1 MLVSALL
8 LLHVPI
14 APSAAADR
22 VFLGASTLHGFLF
35 TQQQGGYSQPRQ
47 SQGGYGGQPQSQGGY
62 SQGGMMSGD
71 ASRAQAAAPA
81 IHLHM
86 AGTTAADAVGS
97 GGGPPAAEGSPAP
110 GYVQAKYVMPSG
122 SSTVF
127 HHYANGM
134 PPPLG
139 EGGPNDG
146 NPANS
151 NYIANG
157 TVAGNPG
164 LVNWGTLPA
173 YEREEA
179 GNWAGLGNQAS
190 ANPLPYIGGFN
201 D

>member
-1 MLVSALL
+1 MDPTALL
-8 LLHVPI
+8 LLLLTALDSSHPQQAGYG
-14 APSAAADR
+14 APP
-22 VFLGASTLHGFLF
+22 GA
-35 TQQQGGYSQPRQ
+35 QPGYSQSGQ
-47 SQGGYGGQPQSQGGY
+47 THGGYT
-62 SQGGMMSGD
+62 QGGMLS
-71 ASRAQAAAPA
+71 AQASEQAALAPA
-81 IHLHM
+81 YHFHM
-86 AGTTAADAVGS
+86 TGTTAGQAAGI
-97 GGGPPAAEGSPAP
+97 GGAPPPEPGRQP

-122 SSTVF
+122 ASMSF
-127 HHYANGM
+127 HHYASGM

-139 EGGPNDG
+139 QGGPNDG

-179 GNWAGLGNQAS
+179 GNWAGLGQQAS
-190 ANPLPYIGGFN
+190 PNPLPYIGGFN

>member
-1 MLVSALL
+1 MLLCTLALL
-8 LLHVPI
+8 I
-14 APSAAADR
+14 AAQSAQQPQNYGYGSQGGSQS
-22 VFLGASTLHGFLF
+22 GA
-35 TQQQGGYSQPRQ
+35 QGGYSQSGQ
-47 SQGGYGGQPQSQGGY
+47 VHGGYTQGGE
-62 SQGGMMSGD
+62 MS
-71 ASRAQAAAPA
+71 AAASEAAALAPA
-81 IHLHM
+81 YHIHV
-86 AGTTAADAVGS
+86 AGTTAAQAVGS
-97 GGGPPAAEGSPAP
+97 GGGPPIAAGSPQP
-110 GYVQAKYVMPSG
+110 GYVQAKYVMPTG
-122 SSTVF
+122 SSAVF
-127 HHYANGM
+127 HHYGNGM

-179 GNWAGLGNQAS
+179 GKWAGLGNQAS